1 MRIQSLV
8 KKNNYVTVTFDNDEK
23 LRLHYEVALQC
34 GLRKNDEISNQRL
47 KEIEKQEELFSL
59 KNSALRIISRRPH
72 SAFELKVKLQKK
84 KFNKDDIAPII
95 KDFQDR
101 GYLSDRDFAFR
112 YAEEALSK
120 KKGLIKIKGE
130 LISKGISREIIDE
143 VMLSLEDEESL
154 IENARTLANRKISS
168 LKHKSL
174 EKNQLKQKLYSHL
187 NGKGYSSDI
196 IRQVVDDLIKEY

>member
-8 KKNNYVTVTFDNDEK
+8 KKNNYVIVTFDNDEK

-34 GLRKNDEISNQRL
+34 GLRKNDEISDQRL

-84 KFNKDDIAPII
+84 RFNKDDIAPII
-95 KDFQDR
+95 QDFQDR

-112 YAEEALSK
+112 YAEEAISK

-130 LISKGISREIIDE
+130 LISKGINREIIDE
-143 VMLSLEDEESL
+143 VMSSVEDEESL
-154 IENARTLANRKISS
+154 LENAKSLANRKLSS

-187 NGKGYSSDI
+187 ISKGYNHTI
-196 IRQVVDDLIKEY
+196 IRQVIDELLSEN

>member
-34 GLRKNDEISNQRL
+34 GLRKNDEISDERL

-72 SAFELKVKLQKK
+72 SEFELKVKLRKK
-84 KFNKDDIAPII
+84 GFDQTDINPII
-95 KDFQDR
+95 ENFIDK
-101 GYLSDRDFAFR
+101 GYLSDKDFAFR
-112 YAEEALSK
+112 YAEEALNK
-120 KKGLIKIKGE
+120 KKGLMKIKGE
-130 LISKGISREIIDE
+130 LISKGINREIIDE
-143 VMLSLEDEESL
+143 VMLSLNDEESFL
-154 IENARTLANRKISS
+154 ENAKILANRKISS

-174 EKNQLKQKLYSHL
+174 EKNQLRQKLYSHL
-187 NGKGYSSDI
+187 NSKGYNHTI
-196 IRQVVDDLIKEY
+196 IRQVVDEILSDN